1 MRVVL
6 KTKQNK
12 VLFVWPNPGK
22 KVHNKLTLGWPSSRE
37 WWGWMWTN
45 AYSAFCT
52 FILCFL
58 LGLKSPNPIW
68 FAWVLLNLGP
78 SSKVFYSGMLSPPFP
93 FKQITMPPILFS
105 HFSSWHYGW
114 HVSISIISWS
124 THWKKEPGLV
134 STNVLGLWYVLSTW
148 LN

>member
-1 MRVVL
+1 MRAVL

-12 VLFVWPNPGK
+12 AAFDTKPRK
-22 KVHNKLTLGWPSSRE
+22 ESQCTISSHSVDRVQE

-45 AYSAFCT
+45 ACSAFCT

-58 LGLKSPNPIW
+58 LGLESPNPIW
-68 FAWVLLNLGP
+68 FAWVLFNLRP

-114 HVSISIISWS
+114 HVSISIISLS
-124 THWKKEPGLV
+124 THWKTEPGLV

-148 LN
+148 FN